1 MYIYILSVVF
11 LQEVED
17 PKIFTS
23 FKERLHHL
31 QVLLFFHML
40 LPTLYKI
47 LISLPFFYLTFFIN
61 IYLWFQ
67 RTENHRVSFG
77 KSGIHGWGLFAR
89 RNIQEGE
96 MVRNT
101 VVHRSHFFCVCIFVC
116 MHLNK
121 CLSICIRILCAIE
134 NFPKFL

>member
-1 MYIYILSVVF
+1 MYFYILSVVF

-31 QVLLFFHML
+31 QVLFFFFFHML

-47 LISLPFFYLTFFIN
+47 LISLLFFWSNIFIN

-67 RTENHRVSFG
+67 RTENRRVSFG

-96 MVRNT
+96 MVRYT
-101 VVHRSHFFCVCIFVC
+101 VVHKSRFFCVCVYICVC
-116 MHLNK
+116 
-121 CLSICIRILCAIE
+121 ICMYAY
-134 NFPKFL
+134 K